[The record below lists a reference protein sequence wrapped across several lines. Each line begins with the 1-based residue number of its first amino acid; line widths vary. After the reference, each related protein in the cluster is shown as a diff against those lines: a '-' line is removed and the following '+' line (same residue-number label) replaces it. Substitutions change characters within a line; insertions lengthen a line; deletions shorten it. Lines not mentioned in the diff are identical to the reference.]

1 MRSAWKATG
10 IALATLAAV
19 AATTGTAAAYTGNS
33 GAGTCTGTGPQ
44 ATASGGAGLAQGFGM
59 GTGQG
64 TGRGMGRGMG
74 QGQRGAGMGL
84 ANVSSGT
91 LTSSQRATLSAMAE
105 EEKLAHDVYV
115 TLAGQYPD
123 IVQFDRI
130 SDAETQHLTTV
141 RLLLDRYD
149 MTDPTDGLG
158 VGDFTDPDVDALYS
172 SLIDKATTPANALGV
187 GVTIERMDI
196 ADLEDAMAGLTAPD
210 VLQVYTHL
218 QQASERHLAAF
229 GG

>member
-1 MRSAWKATG
+1 MRIAWKATG

-19 AATTGTAAAYTGNS
+19 AATTGAAAPYGGSS
-33 GAGTCTGTGPQ
+33 GTGTCVGTGPQ
-44 ATASGGAGLAQGFGM
+44 ATASA

-64 TGRGMGRGMG
+64 QGMGMGYGRGMG

-84 ANVSSGT
+84 ASVASGT
-91 LTSSQRATLSAMAE
+91 LTSAQRTALAGMAE
-105 EEKLAHDVYV
+105 EEKLAHDVYSS
-115 TLAGQYPD
+115 LATTYPD

-130 SDAETQHLTTV
+130 SDAEAQHLAMV
-141 RLLLDRYD
+141 RVLLDRYD
-149 MTDPTDGLG
+149 MTDPTLGLG
-158 VGDFTDPDVDALYS
+158 VGQFSDPDVDALYGT
-172 SLIDKATTPANALGV
+172 LIDRATTPANALEV
-187 GVTIERMDI
+187 GVAVETMDI
-196 ADLEDAMAGLTAPD
+196 ADLDDAMTGLTAPD

>member
-19 AATTGTAAAYTGNS
+19 AATTGTAAAYTGNG

-44 ATASGGAGLAQGFGM
+44 ATMSGGAGLGQGFGM

-64 TGRGMGRGMG
+64 MGRGMGRGV
-74 QGQRGAGMGL
+74 GQRGAGMGL

-130 SDAETQHLTTV
+130 SDAETQHLTTL

-149 MTDPTDGLG
+149 MIDPTVGLG

-187 GVTIERMDI
+187 GVTIEKMDI

-218 QQASERHLAAF
+218 QQASEHHLAAF